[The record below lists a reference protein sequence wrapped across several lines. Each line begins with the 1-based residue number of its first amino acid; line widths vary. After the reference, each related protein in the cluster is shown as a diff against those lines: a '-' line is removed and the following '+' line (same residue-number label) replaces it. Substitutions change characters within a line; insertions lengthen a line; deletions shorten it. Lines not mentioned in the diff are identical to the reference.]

1 MAGVKGLFVIV
12 VGCGRLGAYLAN
24 KLSNDGASVVA
35 VDCQEKAFEALT
47 GEYSGFRVEGDATE
61 FAVLKQARMDQADIV
76 IGATPDDNVNV
87 MVAQI
92 AQKVFHVPKV
102 IVRIFEPRRLELCD
116 ALGIECVCPTSLAST
131 LVLRSLEGS
140 LPVAPDGGRE

>member
-1 MAGVKGLFVIV
+1 MAAVKGLFIIV

-24 KLSNDGASVVA
+24 KLSNEGASVVA
-35 VDCQEKAFEALT
+35 VDSDEKAFEALT

-76 IGATPDDNVNV
+76 IGATHDDNVNL

-92 AQKVFHVPKV
+92 AQNVFRVPKV
-102 IVRIFEPRRLELCD
+102 IVRVFEPRRVELCS
-116 ALGIECVCPTSLAST
+116 ALGIECVCPTSLASG
-131 LVLRSLEGS
+131 LVLRSLEDRAPEAPNGS
-140 LPVAPDGGRE
+140 RA